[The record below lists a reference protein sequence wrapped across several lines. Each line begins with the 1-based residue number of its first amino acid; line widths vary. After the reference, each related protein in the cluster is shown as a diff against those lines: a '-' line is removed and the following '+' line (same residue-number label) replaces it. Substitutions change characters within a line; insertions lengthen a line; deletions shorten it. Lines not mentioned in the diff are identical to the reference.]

1 MQVSGESFIQWTR
14 LVISALT
21 LVSIVIAYM
30 TYRANLRKINDDRL
44 RERDKEYVGQ
54 FRASL
59 EWAFDALAPDGL
71 DTAPK
76 ADRLNWLTSARH
88 ILRAKKIRAQIQHS
102 TYATIADEIEE
113 HWRHRFYLALS
124 HKELRDLHYYMDKEH
139 PASPENIEVTSALVV
154 VNFSNWKEGVVD
166 PTDEVDREALFGQL
180 KGYYAGFGLMT
191 YINHLK
197 SVKCERAT

>member
-1 MQVSGESFIQWTR
+1 MQFASFIEWTR
-14 LVISALT
+14 LAISALT

-30 TYRANLRKINDDRL
+30 TYRENLRKINDDRL

-59 EWAFDALAPDGL
+59 EWAFDALAPDGPGK
-71 DTAPK
+71 APR

-88 ILRAKKIRAQIQHS
+88 ILRAKKIRTLIQHS

-124 HKELRDLHYYMDKEH
+124 HEDLRDGHYYMDREH
-139 PASPENIEVTSALVV
+139 PTSPENIEVTSALVV
-154 VNFSNWKEGVVD
+154 VNFTNWKDGMVD
-166 PTDEVDREALFGQL
+166 PTDEVDREALLGQL
-180 KGYYAGFGLMT
+180 KGYYAGLGLMT
-191 YINHLK
+191 YINQLK
-197 SVKCERAT
+197 GVKSERAT